1 MEYEDEV
8 SGVLLAW
15 EFHPCQQWRAKEHH
29 LNSGSLSTSPTSP
42 LSPVH
47 TNLQL
52 STESSTFYNC
62 VCVCV
67 CVYVCVCVCVWCVCV
82 SRVLLF
88 CGPCLIC
95 ISISKQSF
103 TDTANVR
110 VVW

>member
-52 STESSTFYNC
+52 STESSTFYDC

-67 CVYVCVCVCVWCVCV
+67 CVYVCMCVCVCVCVVCVCV
-82 SRVLLF
+82 CLGCFCSVVL
-88 CGPCLIC
+88 
-95 ISISKQSF
+95 
-103 TDTANVR
+103 V
-110 VVW
+110 